1 MTMPTVT
8 REMLRDRWM
17 RAAAA
22 ALGGAALVLVA
33 AVVSAFRVGSVEA
46 AAPSVIVADSA
57 LRFGALGPPVNIGGA
72 VARDLFTDDRHAPAR
87 RYRLPGEVDAPER
100 TVASRPIVLGTVLGA
115 DGASF
120 AMCQT
125 GPTDVVKARV
135 GGRVGEYT
143 VVLIERGRVTFRGT
157 DGERFTVDAS
167 KPAP

>member
-22 ALGGAALVLVA
+22 ALGGAALVLIA
-33 AVVSAFRVGSVEA
+33 AVVSAIRVGSVEA
-46 AAPSVIVADSA
+46 AAPSVMVADSA

-115 DGASF
+115 AD
-120 AMCQT
+120 
-125 GPTDVVKARV
+125 
-135 GGRVGEYT
+135 T
-143 VVLIERGRVTFRGT
+143 VVELVGT
-157 DGERFTVDAS
+157 VPITALSTGAAGVLS
-167 KPAP
+167 LHG